1 MLLNDYLE
9 KLKTKKLDVAKNS
22 YISDSIVTDDFI
34 ADIYPDDNIEEWKNF
49 NIKAFKKR
57 NWSIFNRDANTKVK
71 KVNLDYENLILFNNG
86 ILEDVKLEKHLNS
99 KIKVYKISECQN
111 KGNNI
116 FNKIYNDRKKYSER
130 RLSGIDDD
138 KTTKLL
144 VLNKILSDG
153 IVIEVS
159 PDTKINKEICIINN
173 ISTELTLISPYIF
186 IIVKDRAKIN
196 FLDLTVYEGNQNWTN
211 VFYEIYLEK
220 AAEVKIA
227 NLNLEQKNNL
237 NTASFNFHIE
247 EYANLLFSL
256 INKGFSKKDVRVFLN
271 GKSSKANIKGIL
283 LSKQEEFNDVFCKIT
298 HNEFQTDS
306 NQDWRMISSDNSK
319 SSLNGKIRIL
329 KNAKNSSGKFLS
341 KSLLL
346 DNKAKS
352 FSKPELEIFEDE
364 VTCSHG
370 ASFGEIEKEKVFY
383 LQSRG
388 LSKKDAIRTLIAA
401 FLNELEIED
410 SFFKK
415 DLIKEI
421 DSSFFK

>member
-86 ILEDVKLEKHLNS
+86 ILEDVKLEKYLNS

-283 LSKQEEFNDVFCKIT
+283 LSKEEEFNDVFCKIT